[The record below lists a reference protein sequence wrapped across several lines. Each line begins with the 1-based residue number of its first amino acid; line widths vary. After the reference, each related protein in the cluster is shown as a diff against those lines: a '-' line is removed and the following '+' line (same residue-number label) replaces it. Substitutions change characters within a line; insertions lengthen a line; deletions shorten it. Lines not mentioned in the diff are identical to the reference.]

1 MKEDIDRIMEVMDA
15 AFEPQWGEAWS
26 RGQVSGLLPLPTTH
40 YRLIDSAGAKPVDL
54 APTAGFTLVRATP
67 GEEELLLIG
76 VKPQNRRSGLGR
88 KLLDFLVRDARS
100 RGAERVFLEMRENNP
115 AVNLYVNAG
124 FRQIGRRPGYYKT
137 TEGLRLDAIT
147 FALDL

>member
-1 MKEDIDRIMEVMDA
+1 MEDIDRIMEVMEA
-15 AFEPQWGEAWS
+15 AFEPQWGEAWT
-26 RGQVSGLLPLPTTH
+26 RRQVSGLLLLPTTH
-40 YRLIDSAGAKPVDL
+40 YRLVDSTGAAPAEL
-54 APTAGFTLVRATP
+54 AATAGFTLVRAAP

-76 VKPQNRRSGLGR
+76 VKPLNRASGLGR
-88 KLLDFLVRDARS
+88 KLLDLFMEDARS
-100 RGAERVFLEMRENNP
+100 RGAARVFLEMRENNP

-137 TEGLRLDAIT
+137 TDGIRLDAIT